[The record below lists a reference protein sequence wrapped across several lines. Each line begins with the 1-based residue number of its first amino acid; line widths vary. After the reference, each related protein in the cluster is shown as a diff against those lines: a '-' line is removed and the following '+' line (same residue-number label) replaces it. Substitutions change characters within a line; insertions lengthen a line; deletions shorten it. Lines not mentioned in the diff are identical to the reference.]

1 MLAAAASPASA
12 FVKDPVPLPHLRPG
26 VARASASSAAAPA
39 PRRAAGPMTQA
50 ELLTNVNNYFNSFRT
65 MEGQFVQFGPH
76 GEQSEGVFFL
86 SRPGRIR
93 FHYRPP
99 VRLDVIADGSTVAV
113 RDNKAMTQDL
123 YPLSKTPLRYLLAA
137 HIDLTSTNVVQS
149 VHQDSDVVSLVIVQN
164 SSFGSGKLTLF
175 FDKRTFALKQWV
187 VTDAQGLDTTVAIYN
202 VSLNKPE
209 DPGLFRINLI
219 TK

>member
-1 MLAAAASPASA
+1 MTATTGAASPIGRRVNKRPLAWLASLAMLAAAASPASA

-26 VARASASSAAAPA
+26 VARASASSAAAAAPA

-86 SRPGRIR
+86 SRPGSIR

-123 YPLSKTPLRYLLAA
+123 YPLSKTPLRYLLADA
-137 HIDLTSTNVVQS
+137 YRPDFDQCRPGGPPGSRPRLPGDRREFRLRLGQADADLRQARP
-149 VHQDSDVVSLVIVQN
+149 L
-164 SSFGSGKLTLF
+164 
-175 FDKRTFALKQWV
+175 R
-187 VTDAQGLDTTVAIYN
+187 
-202 VSLNKPE
+202 
-209 DPGLFRINLI
+209 
-219 TK
+219 